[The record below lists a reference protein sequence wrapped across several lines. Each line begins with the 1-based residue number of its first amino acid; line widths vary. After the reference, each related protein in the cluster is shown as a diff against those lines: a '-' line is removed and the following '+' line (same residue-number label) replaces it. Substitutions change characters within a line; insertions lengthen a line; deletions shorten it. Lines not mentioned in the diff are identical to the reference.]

1 MKQSLLISLLLGEV
15 AVIWSAMVV
24 SAHGENAQEGFL
36 RMETVTFSNVVF
48 SKDTIKQREDIT
60 ITGKATLLDTWP
72 KTLGEPSTGFVNIT
86 APGPVMLMK
95 YRQVNGVAAPD
106 AIFVK
111 KGNTYDFKL
120 TLTGREPG
128 RWHVHPTFAVE
139 GAGTLI
145 GPGQWIT
152 VQDTGGFTN
161 NLTLLN
167 GQTVNLETYG
177 VGQMTIFQWLG
188 FGLGLVWMLYWTVPA
203 IGGANHRTVSKLPVT
218 LRIPLNTDGQDIGLI
233 TKRDHRASNL
243 LLLGNIALLVVGW
256 VYQSVSFPIKIPQQ
270 VFRFTPP
277 DLPAAPQLATVLT
290 KDATFDPATSTLV
303 MNVDVTNTGKSPI
316 TLKGFTTSSLTFVD
330 QASAGTGAEHI
341 MVISPQG
348 AINPGETK
356 TLNLTLR
363 DPVWRDARM
372 IEVNRP
378 RIEVAGQLQFQD
390 ASGTQSQ
397 TTIASSVNPKLY

>member
-1 MKQSLLISLLLGEV
+1 
-15 AVIWSAMVV
+15 
-24 SAHGENAQEGFL
+24 
-36 RMETVTFSNVVF
+36 
-48 SKDTIKQREDIT
+48 
-60 ITGKATLLDTWP
+60 
-72 KTLGEPSTGFVNIT
+72 
-86 APGPVMLMK
+86 MLMK
-95 YRQVNGVAAPD
+95 DRQVNGMAAPD

-111 KGNTYDFKL
+111 KGNAYDFKL

-152 VQDTGGFTN
+152 VQDAGGFTN

-177 VGQMTIFQWLG
+177 VGQMSVFQWLG
-188 FGLGLVWMLYWTVPA
+188 FALGMAWMLYWTVPA

-233 TKRDHRASNL
+233 TKRDHRVSNL
-243 LLLGNIALLVVGW
+243 LLLATIALLV
-256 VYQSVSFPIKIPQQ
+256 

-277 DLPAAPQLATVLT
+277 ALPAAPQLAQAIT
-290 KDATFDPATSTLV
+290 KDATFDPQTSTLV
-303 MNVDVTNTGKSPI
+303 MNVDVTNTAKSPI

-330 QASAGTGAEHI
+330 QATAGTGADHV
-341 MVISPQG
+341 MVISPAG
-348 AINPGETK
+348 TINPGETK

-363 DPVWRDARM
+363 DPVWRDTRM

-378 RIEVAGQLQFQD
+378 RIEVAGQLLFED

-397 TTIASSVNPKLY
+397 TTVATSVNPKLF